1 MKKYYRIFLLLVLSF
16 MAGVS
21 SATAKAT
28 WQSVFSIDTG
38 LAPLDAVVSESGD
51 RIYVLTEGGDILIYA
66 SSGKLE
72 NTIHVGMHIDFIAS
86 GPSENLLLA
95 GSAEKKTVQTIS
107 LEFIHEIDVS
117 EAPFMGAADAPVV
130 IAVFMDYQCPYCVR
144 LKPVLDEVLE
154 LNSGQVKI
162 AYLQFPLKM
171 HKAAL
176 SAAEAAFVAFK
187 EGKFQELHNLMEGDF
202 RALDDENILDKAASL
217 GFDRETFQQKMND
230 PGILKRIQQDIE
242 QGKQAGVSGIPTVF
256 INGRKLK
263 KRTLEGFQ
271 ELIDRELNLNK

>member
-1 MKKYYRIFLLLVLSF
+1 